1 MQERGV
7 VTRVI
12 APDVVEVSL
21 PTSESCERCRACHR
35 SADGAATIEAAGASG
50 AKPGDSVEVEIS
62 ARGVVAASFVV
73 YLLPVFSLIAGYVL
87 GSRLIGFFQIRVSEQ
102 TGGILCALAFLVAS
116 FVVVRWY
123 DGRIRRKGNRLA
135 RVTRIIPGDSGGE
148 TFSGG
153 QG

>member
-62 ARGVVAASFVV
+62 AGGVVAASFVV

-87 GSRLIGFFQIRVSEQ
+87 GSRLIGFFQIRVSDQ

-116 FVVVRWY
+116 FVVVRWFA
-123 DGRIRRKGNRLA
+123 GRIRRKGNRLA